1 MLAIRIQYSLPRPR
15 YNMLKTLYQLAFR
28 YIKVKEI
35 YQDVVIEERLINIR
49 PKIRKDIEA
58 LLTHSDE
65 NCEYFRGKFTDFLAT
80 SPGLSDDEFFAAY
93 SKLPALSKQD
103 YADAGQ
109 SVMTDRWANIDPAQ
123 NNFSVEGKPI
133 ESIRRLRHN
142 DFIMPMATGGST
154 STPLSVMMTKQHMF
168 SMLFTF
174 FKCWYRMG
182 WRPGERMLIFY
193 PKNTYNIDDMVKF
206 NRLSKWLGF
215 RYHLFDKIDEKTV
228 RGLIDDI
235 NQYKPKLLLVFPSP
249 LNMIANTVKRF
260 NLELKHQ
267 PELINVSGETFF
279 DCQRNHIQS
288 IFPKSKIED
297 SYGSVE
303 LGELA
308 HETPDGLE
316 IFANVA
322 YVETAPNE
330 AGQPEMIITR
340 LNALDFPFI
349 RYKMRDIADV
359 EFRTYPDGT
368 EKYLIT
374 KIEGKD
380 SNFIMN
386 DLGERFYPSFFNKFA
401 NDLNAIV
408 SDSVIEIKVF
418 EKGQRELEVQFI
430 LSDNQFME
438 QVRTESKR
446 LLSAELSNQMDYV
459 IRFVDFIDHDYRRK
473 YRVIQ
478 RIGDIEFAGGM
489 VGDDAKASAIQ
500 EVVSNDSVESAN
512 DVQTPSNSNA

>member
-1 MLAIRIQYSLPRPR
+1 
-15 YNMLKTLYQLAFR
+15 MLKTLYQFIFR
-28 YIKVKEI
+28 YIKVKDI
-35 YQDVVIEERLINIR
+35 YREVVIEERLTNIR

-58 LLTHSDE
+58 LLLHSDK
-65 NCEYFRGKFTDFLAT
+65 NCEYFRGKFTEFLAQT
-80 SPGLSDDEFFAAY
+80 RELSDEEFFESY
-93 SKLPALSKQD
+93 SKLPALTKQD

-109 SVMTDRWANIDPAQ
+109 SVMTDAWASVDPTK
-123 NNFSVEGKPI
+123 NTFSVEGKPI
-133 ESIRRLRHN
+133 ESIRRLRS
-142 DFIMPMATGGST
+142 DDYLMPMATGGST
-154 STPLSVMMTKQHMF
+154 STPLSIMMTKQHMF

-215 RYHLFDKIDEKTV
+215 KYHLFDKIDEKTV
-228 RGLIDDI
+228 RGLIEDI

-249 LNMIANTVKRF
+249 MNMIANTVKRF
-260 NLELKHQ
+260 NLEIKHQ

-279 DCQRNHIQS
+279 DCQRKHIQS
-288 IFPKSKIED
+288 IFYKSKIED

-308 HETPDGLE
+308 HETSDGLE
-316 IFANVA
+316 VFGNVA
-322 YVETAPNE
+322 YVETEPND

-340 LNALDFPFI
+340 LNTFDFPFI

-359 EFRTYPDGT
+359 EFRTYSDGT

-386 DLGERFYPSFFNKFA
+386 DRGERFYPSFFNNLV
-401 NDLNAIV
+401 NDLNSIV
-408 SDSVIEIKVF
+408 SGSVIEIKVF

-438 QVRTESKR
+438 QVRLESKR
-446 LLSAELSNQMDYV
+446 LLSARLSNEMDFV
-459 IRFVDFIDHDYRRK
+459 IHFVDFIDHDYRRK

-489 VGDDAKASAIQ
+489 VGDESKTSVIN
-500 EVVSNDSVESAN
+500 EVVSDASEKSEHDFNK
-512 DVQTPSNSNA
+512 PRNSPP

>member
-1 MLAIRIQYSLPRPR
+1 
-15 YNMLKTLYQLAFR
+15 
-28 YIKVKEI
+28 
-35 YQDVVIEERLINIR
+35 
-49 PKIRKDIEA
+49 
-58 LLTHSDE
+58 
-65 NCEYFRGKFTDFLAT
+65 
-80 SPGLSDDEFFAAY
+80 
-93 SKLPALSKQD
+93 
-103 YADAGQ
+103 
-109 SVMTDRWANIDPAQ
+109 
-123 NNFSVEGKPI
+123 
-133 ESIRRLRHN
+133 
-142 DFIMPMATGGST
+142 
-154 STPLSVMMTKQHMF
+154 
-168 SMLFTF
+168 
-174 FKCWYRMG
+174 MG

-215 RYHLFDKIDEKTV
+215 KYHLFDKIDEKTV

-249 LNMIANTVKRF
+249 MNMIANTVKRF
-260 NLELKHQ
+260 NLEVKHH

-279 DCQRNHIQS
+279 DCQRKHIQS
-288 IFPKSKIED
+288 IFHKSKIED

-322 YVETAPNE
+322 YVETEPND

-340 LNALDFPFI
+340 LNTSDFPFI

-380 SNFIMN
+380 SNFILN
-386 DLGERFYPSFFNKFA
+386 DQGNRFYPSFFNTLV

-430 LSDNQFME
+430 LSDNQFKE
-438 QVRTESKR
+438 QVLTESKR
-446 LLSAELSNQMDYV
+446 LLSERLSSEMDFV
-459 IRFVDFIDHDYRRK
+459 IHFVDFIDHDYRRK

-489 VGDDAKASAIQ
+489 VGDESKTSAID
-500 EVVSNDSVESAN
+500 EVVSEASEQSESEFNTA
-512 DVQTPSNSNA
+512 SN

>member
-1 MLAIRIQYSLPRPR
+1 
-15 YNMLKTLYQLAFR
+15 MLKTLYQLAFR

-35 YQDVVIEERLINIR
+35 YQEVVIEERLTNIR

-58 LLTHSDE
+58 LLLHSDK
-65 NCEYFRGKFTDFLAT
+65 NCEYFRGKFTEFLT
-80 SPGLSDDEFFAAY
+80 QSPELSDDEFFESYA
-93 SKLPALSKQD
+93 KLPALSKQD
-103 YADAGQ
+103 YAEAGQ
-109 SVMTDRWANIDPAQ
+109 SVMTDRWASVDPAE
-123 NNFSVEGKPI
+123 NSFSVEGKPL
-133 ESIRRLRHN
+133 ESLRRLRN
-142 DFIMPMATGGST
+142 DDYLMPMATGGST
-154 STPLSVMMTKQHMF
+154 SSPLSIMMTKQHMF

-215 RYHLFDKIDEKTV
+215 KYHLFDKIDEKTV

-249 LNMIANTVKRF
+249 MNMIANTVKRF
-260 NLELKHQ
+260 NLDIKHH

-279 DCQRNHIQS
+279 DCQRKHIQS
-288 IFPKSKIED
+288 IFYKSKIED

-322 YVETAPNE
+322 YVETEPND
-330 AGQPEMIITR
+330 AGRPEMIITR
-340 LNALDFPFI
+340 LNTSDFPFI

-386 DLGERFYPSFFNKFA
+386 DCGERFYPSFFNKFV

-430 LSDNQFME
+430 LSDNQFAD
-438 QVRTESKR
+438 QVRLESTR
-446 LLSAELSNQMDYV
+446 LLSERLSNEMDFV

-489 VGDDAKASAIQ
+489 VGDESKTGAIN
-500 EVVSNDSVESAN
+500 EVVSDASEKSDRDLN
-512 DVQTPSNSNA
+512 TPSNSIA

>member
-1 MLAIRIQYSLPRPR
+1 
-15 YNMLKTLYQLAFR
+15 
-28 YIKVKEI
+28 
-35 YQDVVIEERLINIR
+35 
-49 PKIRKDIEA
+49 
-58 LLTHSDE
+58 
-65 NCEYFRGKFTDFLAT
+65 
-80 SPGLSDDEFFAAY
+80 
-93 SKLPALSKQD
+93 
-103 YADAGQ
+103 
-109 SVMTDRWANIDPAQ
+109 
-123 NNFSVEGKPI
+123 
-133 ESIRRLRHN
+133 
-142 DFIMPMATGGST
+142 
-154 STPLSVMMTKQHMF
+154 
-168 SMLFTF
+168 
-174 FKCWYRMG
+174 
-182 WRPGERMLIFY
+182 
-193 PKNTYNIDDMVKF
+193 MVKF

-215 RYHLFDKIDEKTV
+215 KYHLFDKIDEKTV

-249 LNMIANTVKRF
+249 MNMIANTVKRF
-260 NLELKHQ
+260 NLEVKHH

-279 DCQRNHIQS
+279 DCQRKHIQS
-288 IFPKSKIED
+288 IFHKSKIED

-322 YVETAPNE
+322 YVETEPND

-340 LNALDFPFI
+340 LNTSDFPFI

-380 SNFIMN
+380 SNFILN
-386 DLGERFYPSFFNKFA
+386 DKGDRFYPSFFNTLV

-408 SDSVIEIKVF
+408 ADSVIEIKVF

-446 LLSAELSNQMDYV
+446 LLSERLSSEMDFAV
-459 IRFVDFIDHDYRRK
+459 HFVDFIDHDYRRK

-489 VGDDAKASAIQ
+489 VGDESKTSAIN
-500 EVVSNDSVESAN
+500 EVVSEASEQSESKFNTA
-512 DVQTPSNSNA
+512 SNSIA